1 MEHGDL
7 FEDIILG
14 SNDAAVFAVSIVS
27 LLKAIQIRKVTTCY
41 NLMFL
46 SLAPDKMS
54 EQRKR
59 KYYAAFLIDRPLN
72 AGPLQQ
78 GKQEALVSLM
88 NCLRH
93 RLLLTA
99 DSKRPEPQSQN
110 VESCGDGGVSIESL
124 LAKYQHSSAAAVKK
138 TSLYDTLLQL
148 IDTFDATGAAEIF
161 RLLLERRTAIPLFV
175 PDSRKH
181 HLNLFR
187 HITIPGVNTR
197 LGEDQSLFRIA
208 VISCRQ
214 RNVSQTTEIMKSV
227 FNVQSVHRQD
237 LSTGSLSSNP
247 LIAEIGVGCLVIEAY
262 QQNCQESSTR
272 LGPPR
277 HWGL

>member
-1 MEHGDL
+1 MKKIGSLRLRMSSGRLHLIYSWACRQSFASRTLQKLLHLFIFNLVITPNCQCWIFQSPRVVEFAKNPIDL
-7 FEDIILG
+7 VEKLLSMVTCTILFVLFQNCEFVKG
-14 SNDAAVFAVSIVS
+14 NSNSKKISTETPVTLTIVS
-27 LLKAIQIRKVTTCY
+27 QGPVS
-41 NLMFL
+41 N
-46 SLAPDKMS
+46 DKMS

-78 GKQEALVSLM
+78 GKQEALVPLM

-148 IDTFDATGAAEIF
+148 IDTFDAT
-161 RLLLERRTAIPLFV
+161 
-175 PDSRKH
+175 
-181 HLNLFR
+181 
-187 HITIPGVNTR
+187 
-197 LGEDQSLFRIA
+197 
-208 VISCRQ
+208 
-214 RNVSQTTEIMKSV
+214 
-227 FNVQSVHRQD
+227 
-237 LSTGSLSSNP
+237 
-247 LIAEIGVGCLVIEAY
+247 
-262 QQNCQESSTR
+262 
-272 LGPPR
+272 
-277 HWGL
+277 